1 MELTL
6 DPNKPKN
13 FIRNYENN
21 KIYIG
26 KTIFSHNLL
35 ISDKSIGKWVINDI
49 SNLVNDDMNDILL
62 FKPEIIIIGTGE
74 SQIIPSNEIINFIH
88 DKKIGLEF
96 MITESACKTFN
107 LLISEGRKVVAG
119 LIV

>member
-6 DPNKPKN
+6 DPNKSKN

-21 KIYIG
+21 KLYIG
-26 KTIFSHNLL
+26 KTTFSHNLL
-35 ISDKSIGKWVINDI
+35 ISEESIGKWVINDI
-49 SNLVNDDMNDILL
+49 NNLANDDMKDILL
-62 FKPEIIIIGTGE
+62 FKPEIIIIGTGK

-88 DKKIGLEF
+88 GKKIGLEF

-107 LLISEGRKVVAG
+107 LLISEGGKVVAG

>member
-35 ISDKSIGKWVINDI
+35 ISDKSIGKWVVNDT
-49 SNLVNDDMNDILL
+49 SNLVNDDMKDILL

-74 SQIIPSNEIINFIH
+74 SQIMPSNEIINFIH

>member
-21 KIYIG
+21 KLYIG

-35 ISDKSIGKWVINDI
+35 ISDKSIEKWVINDI
-49 SNLVNDDMNDILL
+49 NNLVNGDMEDILL

-74 SQIIPSNEIINFIH
+74 SQIMPSNEIINFIH

>member
-21 KIYIG
+21 KLYIG

-35 ISDKSIGKWVINDI
+35 ISDKSIGKWVVNDT
-49 SNLVNDDMNDILL
+49 SNLVNDDMKDILL

>member
-21 KIYIG
+21 KLYIG
-26 KTIFSHNLL
+26 KTTFSHNLL
-35 ISDKSIGKWVINDI
+35 ISEESIGKWIINDI
-49 SNLVNDDMNDILL
+49 NNLVNNDMKNILL
-62 FKPEIIIIGTGE
+62 LKPEIIIIGTGE
-74 SQIIPSNEIINFIH
+74 NQIMPSNEIMSFIH
-88 DKKIGLEF
+88 GKKIGLEF

>member
-6 DPNKPKN
+6 DPNKAKN

-21 KIYIG
+21 KLYIG
-26 KTIFSHNLL
+26 KTIFSYNLL
-35 ISDKSIGKWVINDI
+35 ISDKSIGKWVVNDI
-49 SNLVNDDMNDILL
+49 NNLVNDDMKNILL

-74 SQIIPSNEIINFIH
+74 SLIMPSHEIIDFIH

>member
-26 KTIFSHNLL
+26 KTIFSYNLL

-49 SNLVNDDMNDILL
+49 SNLVNDDMKDILL
-62 FKPEIIIIGTGE
+62 LKPEIIIIGTGE

-107 LLISEGRKVVAG
+107 LLISEGRKAVAG

>member
-35 ISDKSIGKWVINDI
+35 ISDKSIGKWVVNDT
-49 SNLVNDDMNDILL
+49 SNLVNDDMKDILL

>member
-21 KIYIG
+21 KLYIG

-49 SNLVNDDMNDILL
+49 SNLVNDDMKDILL
-62 FKPEIIIIGTGE
+62 FNPEIIIIGTGE
-74 SQIIPSNEIINFIH
+74 NQTIEQRDLYGYQVRYFQ
-88 DKKIGLEF
+88 DIGLPIENN
-96 MITESACKTFN
+96 K
-107 LLISEGRKVVAG
+107 RKAR
-119 LIV
+119 